1 MSLWMTIRRLITEGL
16 VRDTTRQVED
26 FRARRQ
32 AERQLDHLRRRIVQI
47 EAEHLEDRH
56 EPQDRGHP
64 CS

>member
-32 AERQLDHLRRRIVQI
+32 AERQLDQLRRRIVQI
-47 EAEHLEDRH
+47 EADHLEDRH
-56 EPQDRGHP
+56 ESHDRGHP